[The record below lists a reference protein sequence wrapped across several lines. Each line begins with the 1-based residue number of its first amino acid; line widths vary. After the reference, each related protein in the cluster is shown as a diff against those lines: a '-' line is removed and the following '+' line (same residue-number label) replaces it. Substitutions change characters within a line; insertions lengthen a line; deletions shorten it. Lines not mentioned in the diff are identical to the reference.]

1 MMHIKSPFCTRTSLS
16 RYMIVLH
23 VNCQDVW
30 CFPLHFNVLLI
41 HNIHVVTLS
50 ANFEQNNLLTQAETH
65 NMTGVKV

>member
-1 MMHIKSPFCTRTSLS
+1 
-16 RYMIVLH
+16 MIVLH